1 MFFGNNIKISKIIEE
16 SNFINDPKSFLIL
29 IYNNYIYNSII
40 VLSCK
45 LVLFLDTIFA
55 KNT

>member
-45 LVLFLDTIFA
+45 LVLFLDTIFV